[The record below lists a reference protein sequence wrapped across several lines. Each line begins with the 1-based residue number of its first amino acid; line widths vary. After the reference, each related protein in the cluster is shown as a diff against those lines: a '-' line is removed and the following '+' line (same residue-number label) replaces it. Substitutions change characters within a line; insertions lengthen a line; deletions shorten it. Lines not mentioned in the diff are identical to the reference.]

1 MVAMFA
7 HVPQTDWF
15 QYLEEPAQ
23 RLVTVALVLAE
34 EEQAET
40 TSLAD
45 YTFVVFPMAK
55 AYEGFLKQYFRD
67 IGLIS
72 QEVYLSRRFRIGRAL
87 NPDVYNH
94 HRDDDWLYD
103 DVAQQCSPQL
113 ARLLWDTWLECRN
126 RLFHYYPNKLQT
138 LTKEQ
143 AIARLEQ
150 LMQAMHEAVAC
161 HRDQLNHRSK

>member
-1 MVAMFA
+1 MIIMFA

-72 QEVYLSRRFRIGRAL
+72 QEVYLIGGFGLGERSTQMCTIIIAMMIGSTMMWRSSARP
-87 NPDVYNH
+87 N
-94 HRDDDWLYD
+94 WLAY
-103 DVAQQCSPQL
+103 CGIL
-113 ARLLWDTWLECRN
+113 G
-126 RLFHYYPNKLQT
+126 
-138 LTKEQ
+138 
-143 AIARLEQ
+143 
-150 LMQAMHEAVAC
+150 
-161 HRDQLNHRSK
+161 